1 MRVNVSARHFKA
13 SDKLQEFATNEV
25 LRLKKFFDNI
35 IDGEIVLSWQKG
47 SKTSEINLNVN
58 GTKLTATEAS
68 DDFYKCIPRTVDK
81 LERQLRKYKG
91 KLYKGR

>member
-25 LRLKKFFDNI
+25 KRLRKFFDNI
-35 IDGEIVLSWQKG
+35 TDGEVILDWQKG
-47 SKTSEINLNVN
+47 NKTSEIILNVN

-68 DDFYKCIPRTVDK
+68 DDFYKSIPKTVDK
-81 LERQLRKYKG
+81 LESQLRRYKG
-91 KLYKGR
+91 KLFKR

>member
-25 LRLKKFFDNI
+25 MRLRKFFDNI
-35 IDGEIVLSWQKG
+35 TDGEVILDWQKG
-47 SKTSEINLNVN
+47 NKSSEIILNVN

-68 DDFYKCIPRTVDK
+68 NDFYKAIPKAVDK
-81 LERQLRKYKG
+81 LESQLRRYKG
-91 KLYKGR
+91 KLFKR